1 MEVTR
6 NVILDLMPIYLAD
19 EASADTRALV
29 ESYLK
34 EDPELADIAKESEAM
49 NLPEAAS
56 FQLKQEDMMIA
67 YKEAKR
73 YMFWR
78 TVVLAVII
86 SFSIIALLILGLIGA
101 SFFTL
106 GGIS

>member
-1 MEVTR
+1 MEITR
-6 NVILDLMPIYLAD
+6 NIILDLMPLYLAD

-49 NLPEAAS
+49 KLPEAES
-56 FQLKQEDMMIA
+56 FQLQQEDMMKA

-78 TVVLAVII
+78 TVVLASII
-86 SFSIIALLILGLIGA
+86 SFSTIALLTLGLLA
-101 SFFTL
+101 AAYFFRV
-106 GGIS
+106 GM